1 MILRGGLA
9 HYRLDKSLRP
19 PLENTNLSSQILESS
34 SGSERQAQI
43 LESTFSSGDSALR
56 DKSVILRG
64 GLAHYRLD
72 KSLRPP
78 LENTNLSSQIL
89 ESTFT
94 TPAWDSK
101 IVELESWLSKETS
114 ADAERYPLFSKET
127 SADAERYPLFSKETA
142 LRLFCKSRKEDKTR
156 GLSTLRDEA
165 IHDSSPQDESP
176 RIHFYKGSL

>member
-1 MILRGGLA
+1 MHTRQKDFQIALV
-9 HYRLDKSLRP
+9 P
-19 PLENTNLSSQILESS
+19 PALHKC
-34 SGSERQAQI
+34 I

-64 GLAHYRLD
+64 GLAHYRPD
-72 KSLRPP
+72 KSLHPP

-89 ESTFT
+89 ESTFSP
-94 TPAWDSK
+94 PAWDSK
-101 IVELESWLSKETS
+101 IVELESWL
-114 ADAERYPLFSKET
+114 
-127 SADAERYPLFSKETA
+127 
-142 LRLFCKSRKEDKTR
+142 CKSRKEDKTR

>member
-1 MILRGGLA
+1 M
-9 HYRLDKSLRP
+9 P
-19 PLENTNLSSQILESS
+19 PVLHKC
-34 SGSERQAQI
+34 I

-89 ESTFT
+89 ESSSGSEKQAQILESTFSP
-94 TPAWDSK
+94 PAWDSK
-101 IVELESWLSKETS
+101 IVELESWL
-114 ADAERYPLFSKET
+114 
-127 SADAERYPLFSKETA
+127 
-142 LRLFCKSRKEDKTR
+142 CKSRKEDKTR
-156 GLSTLRDEA
+156 GLSTPRDEA
-165 IHDSSPQDESP
+165 IRDSSPQDESP